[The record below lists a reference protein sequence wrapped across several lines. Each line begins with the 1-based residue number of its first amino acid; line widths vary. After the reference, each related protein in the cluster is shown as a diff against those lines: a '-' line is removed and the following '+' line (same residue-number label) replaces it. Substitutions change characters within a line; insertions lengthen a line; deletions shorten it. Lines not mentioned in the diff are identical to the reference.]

1 MTEESATARLPA
13 GFDHIDAWI
22 FDLDNTLYPARHNL
36 FAQIDK
42 RMGEFI
48 ADLLGIDEAEAKRLQ
63 KEYFRRHGTTLRG
76 LMLEHGLN
84 PDTFLE
90 YVHEI
95 DLSPIPPDA
104 RLGRALA
111 RLPGRKVIF
120 TNGTVAH
127 AERVTGH
134 LGISMHFEAIFD
146 IAASDYLPKPDR
158 RPYEKLLR
166 LHGIAAERAL
176 MAEDIARN
184 LVPAAALGMTTA
196 LVRNPADWAREGGDG
211 GHVHHVVEDLSA
223 WLAALTGI
231 ADAAA
236 D

>member
-1 MTEESATARLPA
+1 MTDRPAPARSPE
-13 GFDHIDAWI
+13 GFDHIDVWV

-48 ADLLGIDEAEAKRLQ
+48 ADLLGIDEPAAKLLQ
-63 KEYFRRHGTTLRG
+63 KDYFRRHGTTLRG
-76 LMLEHGLN
+76 LMLEHDIE
-84 PDTFLE
+84 PTAFLD
-90 YVHEI
+90 YVHQI

-134 LGISMHFEAIFD
+134 LGISVHFEAIFD

-158 RPYEKLLR
+158 RPYVKLLQQ
-166 LHGIAAERAL
+166 HDIAPERAL
-176 MAEDIARN
+176 MVEDIARN

-196 LVRNPADWAREGGDG
+196 LVMNPADWAREGGDG
-211 GHVHHVVEDLSA
+211 DHVHHVVDDLSA
-223 WLAALTGI
+223 WLAELTGTT
-231 ADAAA
+231 D
-236 D
+236 